1 MSNFVEI
8 PNLPQ
13 KKASAVIVDCR
24 ISMEAINT
32 LHNLGICVYTTQRIS
47 SLYDAVCA
55 HPDMAF
61 FHAGGNLF
69 ISSEEGKSRLL
80 KIPGIEIREGR
91 SKLKSTYPGDIA
103 YNAARVGNFLIHNFK
118 HTDPCILSASED
130 LIRVQVNQGYAK
142 CSVCVVSDRAIITSD
157 MGIAKKCDTFG
168 IDVLKT
174 DDSDILLKG
183 VSHGFF
189 GGASGKIAQD
199 ILAVNGNIK
208 THRDSDKIEE
218 FCDKYGVKII
228 SLHNGAIYDIGTV
241 FCVKEG

>member
-1 MSNFVEI
+1 MNNFVEI

-24 ISMEAINT
+24 ICGEALNT
-32 LHNLGICVYTTQRIS
+32 LHNLGICVYTTKRVAL
-47 SLYDAVCA
+47 LYNAVCA
-55 HPDMAF
+55 HPDMMF
-61 FHAGGNLF
+61 FHARKNLF
-69 ISSEEGKSRLL
+69 ISSKEGISTLL
-80 KIPGIEIREGR
+80 KIPGAEIIKGK
-91 SKLKSTYPGDIA
+91 SKLKDTYPEDIA

-118 HTDPCILSASED
+118 YTDPCILSTCED
-130 LIRVQVNQGYAK
+130 LIKIQVNQGYAK
-142 CSVCVVSDRAIITSD
+142 CSVCVISDNAIITSD

-174 DDSDILLKG
+174 DDSDILLNG

-189 GGASGKIAQD
+189 GGASGKIAKN

-208 THRDSDKIEE
+208 MHRDSDKIEE
-218 FCDKYGVKII
+218 FCDKYGIKVI
-228 SLHNGAIYDIGTV
+228 SLHNGAIYDVGTV